1 MLPVLMFACV
11 YLCMCVCVRVCLF
24 LQDYRS
30 SFHFVVSYFLL
41 LFFCMFS
48 PSFLG
53 IGSCEFFMLFLF
65 FACME
70 LFWTC
75 ELLNAQTHQFY
86 SINLDCTFH
95 LSFTSFL
102 LSMSLSLALL
112 FVLFLVC
119 LSSGSVMMM
128 NRMNFQ

>member
-11 YLCMCVCVRVCLF
+11 YLCMYVCVCVCFCKTIVLLFMLLF
-24 LQDYRS
+24 LI
-30 SFHFVVSYFLL
+30 SYFCFSVCFPLYFWVSAVANSL
-41 LFFCMFS
+41 CCFFFV
-48 PSFLG
+48 
-53 IGSCEFFMLFLF
+53 
-65 FACME
+65 ACME

-102 LSMSLSLALL
+102 LSMYLSLALL